1 VASLLQDFG
10 PEGGDWGAMGWRN
23 NEVPALLAQLA
34 AAPADRDR
42 SLRQRITAVLQEQLP
57 VIPVVWYRQTCA
69 VSRRLRGAS
78 IDPFER
84 SYRISSL
91 QWT

>member
-10 PEGGDWGAMGWRN
+10 PKAATGAPWAGATTRCRRCWRN
-23 NEVPALLAQLA
+23 WPPPPCTDSGRA
-34 AAPADRDR
+34 AARAHP
-42 SLRQRITAVLQEQLP
+42 VLQEQLP

>member
-1 VASLLQDFG
+1 
-10 PEGGDWGAMGWRN
+10 MGWYN
-23 NEVPALLAQLA
+23 QEVPALLARLA
-34 AAPADRDR
+34 ATPAGEGDSGRAER
-42 SLRQRITAVLQEQLP
+42 ARIVAVLQEQLP

-84 SYRISSL
+84 SYRIASL